1 MKFFIKLFFFS
12 FLLIVSINLKAFA
25 EKKIISG
32 MILVKEKDIRNYD
45 GQIRKNLKMTII
57 SPDKKNFTKKLNW
70 KNYYSIKNF
79 ENIIEGSGNPCFEF
93 KEAVTYD
100 GKKIALIWKYEGG
113 SSSQANSCVN
123 EIYKITSKQNDT
135 ILATAGFTLDGKVI
149 GEFYTTVS
157 RLEGSYT
164 SPRYYSSFI
173 VLVSNSLT
181 ELCLKQASD
190 SGVAN
195 VCYDFS
201 QAQTSLGTIVQQRV
215 KAIKEREVAKGN
227 IVEISAPNDE
237 IETSN
242 KDKTG
247 PKIDIPG
254 KLIAK
259 NDQIILSGQIT
270 DDSQISSVKID
281 NEPITLDS
289 KGNFEMALY
298 VPYDGLKLSVEAI
311 DKFANKSSRII
322 VIDREEI
329 TQSENIVK
337 LPSLNPTKVN
347 ARENNSAVAL
357 IVGITNYKNIP
368 LAIYADND
376 AKMFSDFAYR
386 SLGVSRDK
394 IKLLVNET
402 ANFVEIKKTIKRW
415 LQNEIKSGET
425 DVYLFFAGHGLVSD
439 NQKDLYLLPYDG
451 EPTLLDD
458 TSIKRSELF
467 SIISES
473 NPKSVTAFFDTC
485 YSGLTREN
493 KMLIASARPLK
504 IVAEENTI
512 PININLIT
520 AAANN
525 EIANGLEAAEHGM
538 FSYYLMEG
546 LSGNADSDNDKN
558 ITLGELYSYLSKKVK
573 DKSSKLGRQQ
583 NPQLSGDKDK
593 VLVSLN

>member
-1 MKFFIKLFFFS
+1 MKNIFKYFCVSLIFITGFNFNASSQNMFVEKNEYGRNFITFQSPDENFKKRLTWDKDW
-12 FLLIVSINLKAFA
+12 NLKNF
-25 EKKIISG
+25 ST
-32 MILVKEKDIRNYD
+32 YD
-45 GQIRKNLKMTII
+45 LSRG
-57 SPDKKNFTKKLNW
+57 D
-70 KNYYSIKNF
+70 
-79 ENIIEGSGNPCFEF
+79 PCFYF
-93 KEAVTYD
+93 TEASTYN
-100 GKKIALIWKYEGG
+100 GQQIALIFTYYGG
-113 SSSQANSCVN
+113 ASSSQTNTCVP
-123 EIYKITSKQNDT
+123 EIYKIYSKQNES
-135 ILATAGFTLDGKVI
+135 ILATWGFDTNG
-149 GEFYTTVS
+149 TVN
-157 RLEGSYT
+157 GSIKL
-164 SPRYYSSFI
+164 SSFSYQSSSFL
-173 VLVSNSLT
+173 VLVSNKLRD
-181 ELCLKQASD
+181 LCIKQS
-190 SGVAN
+190 SQNGVVE

-201 QAQTSLGTIVQQRV
+201 KAQEVLGEIVKTRIE
-215 KAIKEREVAKGN
+215 AIKEREVAKGN
-227 IVEISAPNDE
+227 IVEISTPNEE

-394 IKLLVNET
+394 IKLLINET

-451 EPTLLDD
+451 EPSLLDD

-473 NPKSVTAFFDTC
+473 NPKSVTAFLDTC

-558 ITLGELYSYLSKKVK
+558 ITLGELYSYLSDKVK

>member
-1 MKFFIKLFFFS
+1 MKKLLAAITLTLVIS
-12 FLLIVSINLKAFA
+12 FLSISNADTEKTIIADMLVTGKTSYGSGKGFYFQTPDKNFNKLLQWTASYNLKNFRSYDK
-25 EKKIISG
+25 ESG
-32 MILVKEKDIRNYD
+32 TPCIRF
-45 GQIRKNLKMTII
+45 IR
-57 SPDKKNFTKKLNW
+57 
-70 KNYYSIKNF
+70 
-79 ENIIEGSGNPCFEF
+79 
-93 KEAVTYD
+93 AVTFD
-100 GKKIALIWKYEGG
+100 GKKIALIFKYSPGNN
-113 SSSQANSCVN
+113 SQTNTCVP
-123 EIYKITSKQNDT
+123 ELYKISSTQSEA
-135 ILATAGFTLDGKVI
+135 ILATAGFDSNGKI
-149 GEFYTTVS
+149 DS
-157 RLEGSYT
+157 HL
-164 SPRYYSSFI
+164 YYSGSFGSVDVYRSFT
-173 VLVSNSLT
+173 VLVSNSLRD
-181 ELCLKQASD
+181 LCIKQASQK
-190 SGVAN
+190 GVVN
-195 VCYDFS
+195 VCYDFTK
-201 QAQTSLGTIVQQRV
+201 AQEALGKIVQQRIA
-215 KAIKEREVAKGN
+215 AIKEREVAKGN
-227 IVEISAPNDE
+227 IVEISAPNNE

-281 NEPITLDS
+281 NEPITLDN

-337 LPSLNPTKVN
+337 LPSLNPTKIN
-347 ARENNSAVAL
+347 AKENKNAVAL

-386 SLGVSRDK
+386 SLGISREK
-394 IKLLVNET
+394 IKLLINET
-402 ANFVEIKKTIKRW
+402 ANYVEIKKNIKRW
-415 LQNEIKSGET
+415 LQNEIINGET

-451 EPTLLDD
+451 EPSLLDD

-473 NPKSVTAFFDTC
+473 SPKSVTAFFDTC

-504 IVAEENTI
+504 IITNENTV
-512 PININLIT
+512 PSNINLIT

-525 EIANGLEAAEHGM
+525 EIANGLEEAEHGL

-546 LSGNADSDNDKN
+546 LTGNADIDKN
-558 ITLGELYSYLSKKVK
+558 KEITLGELYTYLSEIVK
-573 DKSSKLGRQQ
+573 SKSLKIGRQQ
-583 NPQLSGDKDK
+583 NPQLSGDKEK
-593 VLVSLN
+593 ILVKLN

>member
-1 MKFFIKLFFFS
+1 MKNFFKYLCIS
-12 FLLIVSINLKAFA
+12 LIFITGFNFNAHS
-25 EKKIISG
+25 EKKIIAD
-32 MILVKEKDIRNYD
+32 MIVQEKDRYK
-45 GQIRKNLKMTII
+45 KNLRVAVV
-57 SPDKKNFTKKLNW
+57 SPDKNFKKLLEWRGGYSGKNFLSYDKQ
-70 KNYYSIKNF
+70 
-79 ENIIEGSGNPCFEF
+79 SGRPCFNF
-93 KEAVTYD
+93 YKALTFD
-100 GKKIALIWKYEGG
+100 GKKIALIFRYYPGR
-113 SSSQANSCVN
+113 SSQTNTCVP
-123 EIYKITSKQNDT
+123 ELYKISSVQSET
-135 ILATAGFTLDGKVI
+135 ILATAGFDSNGTINSDYHSYYKDG
-149 GEFYTTVS
+149 YW
-157 RLEGSYT
+157 GST
-164 SPRYYSSFI
+164 AERNIFI
-173 VLVSNSLT
+173 VLVSNSLKN
-181 ELCLKQASD
+181 LCIKQASQT
-190 SGVAN
+190 GVVNA
-195 VCYDFS
+195 CYDFTEG
-201 QAQTSLGTIVQQRV
+201 QEVLGSIVQQRV
-215 KAIKEREVAKGN
+215 EAIKEREIAKGN
-227 IVEISAPNDE
+227 IVEISAPNDD

-451 EPTLLDD
+451 EPSLLDD

-473 NPKSVTAFFDTC
+473 NPKSVTAFLDTC

-558 ITLGELYSYLSKKVK
+558 ITLGELYSYLSDKVK

>member
-1 MKFFIKLFFFS
+1 MKFFINLFFFS
-12 FLLIVSINLKAFA
+12 FLLVVSINLKAFA
-25 EKKIISG
+25 EKKIISN
-32 MILVKEKDIRNYD
+32 MIITKGNKMVTKPPD
-45 GQIRKNLKMTII
+45 KNFLKKLIWRAPY
-57 SPDKKNFTKKLNW
+57 SKKNFRT
-70 KNYYSIKNF
+70 
-79 ENIIEGSGNPCFEF
+79 IIEGSGKPCFNF
-93 KEAVTYD
+93 KKAVTYN
-100 GKKIALIWKYEGG
+100 GKKIALIYKYDGGG
-113 SSSQANSCVN
+113 SSQTNSCVN

-135 ILATAGFTLDGKVI
+135 ILATTGFTSEGKVI
-149 GEFYTTVS
+149 GEFYE
-157 RLEGSYT
+157 RSYALD
-164 SPRYYSSFI
+164 SIYSYPLYDKSFI
-173 VLVSNSLT
+173 VLVSSSLQD
-181 ELCLKQASD
+181 LCIKQASD

-195 VCYDFS
+195 VCYDFTK
-201 QAQTSLGTIVQQRV
+201 AQTSLGSIVQQRV
-215 KAIKEREVAKGN
+215 NAIKEREVAKGN

-458 TSIKRSELF
+458 TSLKRSELF

-558 ITLGELYSYLSKKVK
+558 ITLGELYSYLSDKVK

>member
-12 FLLIVSINLKAFA
+12 ILLIVSINLKSFA

-32 MILVKEKDIRNYD
+32 MIITKGD
-45 GQIRKNLKMTII
+45 KMATK
-57 SPDKKNFTKKLNW
+57 SPDKNFLKKLSWNRPYSKKNFRT
-70 KNYYSIKNF
+70 
-79 ENIIEGSGNPCFEF
+79 IIEGSGDPCFEF
-93 KEAVTYD
+93 KTAVTYD
-100 GKKIALIWKYEGG
+100 GKKIALIYDYDGG
-113 SSSQANSCVN
+113 DSSQTNSCVN
-123 EIYKITSKQNDT
+123 EIYKITSKQNDA
-135 ILATAGFTLDGKVI
+135 ILATAGFTPEGKVI
-149 GEFYTTVS
+149 G
-157 RLEGSYT
+157 SYYGT
-164 SPRYYSSFI
+164 AYSLDSSWSNPIYRRSFI
-173 VLVSNSLT
+173 VIVSSSLID
-181 ELCLKQASD
+181 LCIKQASD

-195 VCYDFS
+195 VCYNFTK
-201 QAQTSLGTIVQQRV
+201 AQTSLGSIVQQRV

-227 IVEISAPNDE
+227 IVEISAPNDD

-451 EPTLLDD
+451 EPSLLDD

-473 NPKSVTAFFDTC
+473 NPKSVTAFLDTC

-504 IVAEENTI
+504 IVAEENAI

-558 ITLGELYSYLSKKVK
+558 ITLGELYSYLSEKVK

>member
-1 MKFFIKLFFFS
+1 M
-12 FLLIVSINLKAFA
+12 
-25 EKKIISG
+25 KKIIDSL
-32 MILVKEKDIRNYD
+32 LVLSFIFTSSAVFAKTQISWWMEARAERDPIVMEKLVNAY
-45 GQIRKNLKMTII
+45 N
-57 SPDKKNFTKKLNW
+57 
-70 KNYYSIKNF
+70 
-79 ENIIEGSGNPCFEF
+79 
-93 KEAVTYD
+93 
-100 GKKIALIWKYEGG
+100 
-113 SSSQANSCVN
+113 SSQD
-123 EIYKITSKQNDT
+123 EIELVIEF
-135 ILATAGFTLDGKVI
+135 TAQEVL
-149 GEFYTTVS
+149 GE
-157 RLEGSYT
+157 
-164 SPRYYSSFI
+164 
-173 VLVSNSLT
+173 
-181 ELCLKQASD
+181 
-190 SGVAN
+190 
-195 VCYDFS
+195 
-201 QAQTSLGTIVQQRV
+201 IVQQRV
-215 KAIKEREVAKGN
+215 EAIKEREIAKGN

-259 NDQIILSGQIT
+259 NDQIILSGQKT

-281 NEPITLDS
+281 NEPITLDG

-337 LPSLNPTKVN
+337 LPSLNPTKIN
-347 ARENNSAVAL
+347 ARENNNSVAL

-394 IKLLVNET
+394 IKLLINET

-451 EPTLLDD
+451 EPSLLDD

-473 NPKSVTAFFDTC
+473 NPKSVTAFLDTC

-504 IVAEENTI
+504 IVAEENAI

>member
-1 MKFFIKLFFFS
+1 MKKLLAAITLTLVIS
-12 FLLIVSINLKAFA
+12 FLSISNADTEKTIIADMLVTGKTSYGSGKGFYFQTPDKNFNKLLQWTASYNLKNFRSYDK
-25 EKKIISG
+25 ESG
-32 MILVKEKDIRNYD
+32 TPCIRF
-45 GQIRKNLKMTII
+45 IR
-57 SPDKKNFTKKLNW
+57 
-70 KNYYSIKNF
+70 
-79 ENIIEGSGNPCFEF
+79 
-93 KEAVTYD
+93 AVTFD
-100 GKKIALIWKYEGG
+100 GKKIALIFKYSPGNN
-113 SSSQANSCVN
+113 SQTNTCVP
-123 EIYKITSKQNDT
+123 ELYKISSTQSEA
-135 ILATAGFTLDGKVI
+135 ILATAGFDSNGKI
-149 GEFYTTVS
+149 DS
-157 RLEGSYT
+157 HL
-164 SPRYYSSFI
+164 YYSGSFGSVDEYRSFT
-173 VLVSNSLT
+173 VLVSNSLRD
-181 ELCLKQASD
+181 LCIKQASQK
-190 SGVAN
+190 GVVN
-195 VCYDFS
+195 VCYDFTK
-201 QAQTSLGTIVQQRV
+201 AQEALGKIVQQRIA
-215 KAIKEREVAKGN
+215 AIKEREVAKGN
-227 IVEISAPNDE
+227 IVEISAPNNE

-281 NEPITLDS
+281 NEPITLDN

-337 LPSLNPTKVN
+337 LPSLNPTKIN
-347 ARENNSAVAL
+347 AKENKNAVAL

-386 SLGVSRDK
+386 SLGISREK
-394 IKLLVNET
+394 IKLLINET
-402 ANFVEIKKTIKRW
+402 ANYVEIKKNIKRW
-415 LQNEIKSGET
+415 LQNEIINGET

-451 EPTLLDD
+451 EPSLLDD

-473 NPKSVTAFFDTC
+473 SPKSVTAFFDTC

-504 IVAEENTI
+504 IITNENTV
-512 PININLIT
+512 PSNINLIT

-525 EIANGLEAAEHGM
+525 EIANGLEEAEHGL

-546 LSGNADSDNDKN
+546 LTGNADIDKN
-558 ITLGELYSYLSKKVK
+558 KEITLGELYTYLSEIVK
-573 DKSSKLGRQQ
+573 SKSLKIGRQQ
-583 NPQLSGDKDK
+583 NPQLSGDKEK
-593 VLVSLN
+593 ILVKLN

>member
-1 MKFFIKLFFFS
+1 M
-12 FLLIVSINLKAFA
+12 
-25 EKKIISG
+25 
-32 MILVKEKDIRNYD
+32 
-45 GQIRKNLKMTII
+45 KNLFKYLCVSLIFVTGFNFYAHSEKTVIADMLVTGKARYGTNKGFYFKT
-57 SPDKKNFTKKLNW
+57 PDKNFKKLLRWRPSYNQKKNFMA
-70 KNYYSIKNF
+70 YES
-79 ENIIEGSGNPCFEF
+79 GSGTPCFSF
-93 KEAVTYD
+93 VRAVTFD
-100 GKKIALIWKYEGG
+100 GKKIALIFKYSPG
-113 SSSQANSCVN
+113 SSSQTNTCVP
-123 EIYKITSKQNDT
+123 ELYKISSTQSET
-135 ILATAGFTLDGKVI
+135 ILATAGFDTNGKI
-149 GEFYTTVS
+149 DS
-157 RLEGSYT
+157 HL
-164 SPRYYSSFI
+164 YYSESFSSVDEYRSFT
-173 VLVSNSLT
+173 VLVTNSLRN
-181 ELCLKQASD
+181 LCIKQASQT
-190 SGVAN
+190 GVVN
-195 VCYDFS
+195 ICYDFTS
-201 QAQTSLGTIVQQRV
+201 AQEVLGEIVQQRV
-215 KAIKEREVAKGN
+215 EAIKEREIAKGN

-259 NDQIILSGQIT
+259 NDQIVLSGQIT

-281 NEPITLDS
+281 NEPITLDG

-337 LPSLNPTKVN
+337 LPSLNPTKIN
-347 ARENNSAVAL
+347 ARENNNSVAL

-394 IKLLVNET
+394 IKLLINET

-415 LQNEIKSGET
+415 LQNEIKNGET

-451 EPTLLDD
+451 EPSLLDD

-467 SIISES
+467 SIINES
-473 NPKSVTAFFDTC
+473 NPKSVTAFLDTC

-558 ITLGELYSYLSKKVK
+558 ITLGELYSYLSDKVK